1 MLKITVFALGIFA
14 VIFGLLLIFFP
25 SLYINY
31 SNSHPLIVPFI
42 RIIGVSIF
50 MVQGIGLLNISFKTR
65 KKYNYL
71 LFILTIGIFQSLTL
85 FFSIITGEHSTADIH
100 NSLSIILWFLSIY
113 SIILIILLIIYRKNL
128 Y

>member
-1 MLKITVFALGIFA
+1 MIIYHYYA
-14 VIFGLLLIFFP
+14 

-50 MVQGIGLLNISFKTR
+50 MVQGIGLLNISLKTR

-85 FFSIITGEHSTADIH
+85 FFSIIGFSQ
-100 NSLSIILWFLSIY
+100 NSSNKFLASNMGISY
-113 SIILIILLIIYRKNL
+113 SYSLRRIP
-128 Y
+128 